1 MNGPSKTVGLAKF
14 SSNFKVLVDLFF
26 GGYVRLALSIFHK
39 AVSESLVFAILR
51 KFRRTNFFVSFYK

>member
-26 GGYVRLALSIFHK
+26 GGYVRLAFSIFHK

-51 KFRRTNFFVSFYK
+51 KF